1 MGFGVEGK
9 GKGGGYRKLLPWGEV
24 KGGGGVGGGSEK
36 YSAKFTNYFREK
48 LNFAETAHFWRKQ
61 QYISAK
67 KTQNILHVNPRVI
80 RVGLVK
86 GDIYTP
92 DKGH

>member
-1 MGFGVEGK
+1 MGWRGRVK
-9 GKGGGYRKLLPWGEV
+9 GGGGGYRKLLPWG
-24 KGGGGVGGGSEK
+24 GRGVELGSEK
-36 YSAKFTNYFREK
+36 YSAKFTNYFRKK
-48 LNFAETAHFWRKQ
+48 LNFAETSHFWRKQ

-67 KTQNILHVNPRVI
+67 KARNILHVSPRVI